1 MKKQVKA
8 DTTPAAKS
16 APASTLPCWE
26 CVAMP
31 DSAIDENADGQEV
44 FLTFPEDFS
53 PAPFPV
59 RITVT
64 ALAKPFNLFR
74 VDGKW
79 RLSFDLLPEKDA
91 EGEFTYAVEVGEGGP
106 LTFEEAT
113 RLLFGC

>member
-1 MKKQVKA
+1 MKKQAKA
-8 DTTPAAKS
+8 ETNTAATS

-26 CVAMP
+26 CVALP
-31 DSAIDENADGQEV
+31 DSALDENADGQQV
-44 FLTFPEDFS
+44 YLNTSTDYS
-53 PAPFPV
+53 PTPFPV
-59 RITVT
+59 RLTVT
-64 ALAKPFNLFR
+64 ARAKPFNLFR

-91 EGEFTYAVEVGEGGP
+91 DGEFTFTVEVGEGGP